1 MKAGPAVGKRS
12 HFTPYYFLV
21 AGVLLQGLSP
31 VLTKLLLTELSNATV
46 VAARYLLAFGFL
58 MPFGYS
64 HTVHAPDAPRP
75 RRRDWVALILV
86 GALGSGFGALLFT
99 AAIEYSHAGIANA
112 ISKTAPILVAFL
124 AYFTLHE
131 RITWA
136 RFSLV
141 LMMVMA
147 AGLIGLGELS
157 FGLATAKQHLFG
169 DALALAAGVLR
180 ALAEILGKG
189 SLRRFRPATVAMW
202 RFGVGFLITG
212 IISVATTRYSAM
224 LTLSTPGWVYML
236 LLAGISTSLSMALYY
251 RGLSSIPAHVAVTL
265 KLLGAIVTAIL
276 SWIVLSEALNAF
288 HISGI
293 AVLVFGAYLIV
304 MRTARQEADQPAD
317 SAPPATPPRPR
328 PWAASF
334 RNKIAALVA
343 GAIAVTMLLGTA
355 LAVRHTN
362 SVIAEQ
368 VRFAMSDQAFMLLQ
382 YQTLGRGMDRDG
394 YRELL
399 RKTVAHKFERGV
411 YSVDIL
417 YAVLL
422 DEHGVVIAYAADEE
436 VRRMTPEGA
445 RARPDAD
452 TLGLELLALVT
463 DPAFWKRADVQ
474 PLTAELEG
482 HPQVLKMGSRM
493 SIARRAAAEI
503 TVRYSTLAVLLII
516 AGVLV
521 AGYLVG
527 YLTRPLE
534 QLSVA
539 AGRIAA
545 GELNVPLFT
554 RGADEVN
561 NLSAAMSDIVGD
573 LQTAAV
579 LRRGILRVA
588 TDNGAG
594 DAHPPVQLAI
604 RISESTTREPDV
616 ISDEHA
622 AQATAII
629 HSFITAISDHDGEII
644 GYGGGRILAGW
655 GAGEAERDDV
665 LRAVL
670 AGLDVVAASGARAGA
685 GGLNATLLVEFM
697 PQTDIGADLEQ
708 LAPVVTESA
717 GPLLYIG
724 ESASMQVA
732 DYIDAKPVG
741 AGRHRLVYGL
751 ADEQAMQQIARSPDE

>member
-1 MKAGPAVGKRS
+1 MGKRS

-31 VLTKLLLTELSNATV
+31 VLTKLLLADLSNATV
-46 VAARYLLAFGFL
+46 VAARYLLAFAFL

-64 HTVHAPDAPRP
+64 HTARAADAPAP
-75 RRRDWVALILV
+75 RRRDWVALFMV

-99 AAIEYSHAGIANA
+99 SAIEYSHAGIANA

-124 AYFTLHE
+124 AYFTLRE

-147 AGLIGLGELS
+147 AGLIGVGELS
-157 FGLATAKQHLFG
+157 FGLAAAKQHLLG
-169 DALALAAGVLR
+169 DGLALAAGVLR

-212 IISVATTRYSAM
+212 LISLATTRYSAL
-224 LTLSTPGWVYML
+224 LTLSRTSWVYML
-236 LLAGISTSLSMALYY
+236 LLAGVSTSLSMALYY
-251 RGLSSIPAHVAVTL
+251 RGLAAIPAHVAVTL

-276 SWIVLSEALNAF
+276 SWIVLGEALNAF

-304 MRTARQEADQPAD
+304 MRTARQEAEQPVTVE
-317 SAPPATPPRPR
+317 PAVAALPAR
-328 PWAASF
+328 PWATSF
-334 RNKIAALVA
+334 RNRIATLVA
-343 GAIAVTMLLGTA
+343 VAIAVTMLLGTA

-362 SVIAEQ
+362 NVIAEQ
-368 VRFAMSDQAFMLLQ
+368 VRFAMGDQAFMLLQ
-382 YQTLGRGMDRDG
+382 YQTLGRGTDRDG

-399 RKTVAHKFERGV
+399 RKTVDHKFERGV

-417 YAVLL
+417 YAIIL
-422 DEHGVVIAYAADEE
+422 DGHGVVIAYAADDE
-436 VRRMTPEGA
+436 VKRQTVEGT
-445 RARPDAD
+445 RTRPDAD
-452 TLGLELLALVT
+452 VLGQELLALVT
-463 DPAFWKRADVQ
+463 DPAFWTRADVQ

-482 HPQVLKMGSRM
+482 YPQVLKMGSRM

-545 GELNVPLFT
+545 GELNVPLVS

-561 NLSAAMSDIVGD
+561 NLSAAISEIVGD
-573 LQTAAV
+573 LHAAAV

-588 TDNGAG
+588 TDNGNG
-594 DAHPPVQLAI
+594 TGPPQVQLVIGIA
-604 RISESTTREPDV
+604 EAEPDAW
-616 ISDEHA
+616 D
-622 AQATAII
+622 TAEDDYIARASPI
-629 HSFITAISDHDGEII
+629 VQSFVTAISEHDGEIV
-644 GYGGGRILAGW
+644 GYGGGRIIAGW

-670 AGLDVVAASGARAGA
+670 AGLDIVAAPGARSD
-685 GGLNATLLVEFM
+685 LRATMLVEFM
-697 PQTDIGADLEQ
+697 AQTDIGAELDELAQ
-708 LAPVVTESA
+708 LPVERTGIA
-717 GPLLYIG
+717 LYLG
-724 ESASMQVA
+724 ESAAMEVG
-732 DYIDAKPVG
+732 DYIDAKPI
-741 AGRHRLVYGL
+741 ADGRYSLVHGL
-751 ADEQAMQQIARSPDE
+751 VDQEAMRQIARSPDE